1 MVSEQTA
8 KEQISKT
15 IKSIDLEIPNSKKIE
30 GKVRDCYVLNDNTRL
45 LIATD
50 RLSAFDV
57 ILTTIPFKG
66 QVLTQMAKYW
76 FDKTTHILPN
86 HIISYPHPNIMH
98 AKEVKIIPIEVVVRA
113 YLAGSAYRD
122 YQAGK
127 EISGVSLPSGMKKS
141 EKLPQH
147 IVTPSTK
154 EEKGN
159 HDVPI
164 SEKEIIARKIVSAE
178 LWENVRTKALELFN
192 FGSIE
197 AEKKGFILVDTKYE
211 FGLDVKT
218 GELTLADEI
227 HTPDSS
233 RYWLK
238 ESYQE
243 RFNSNQDPEMLDKEF
258 VRRELIKMGFMGD
271 GEIPTLSDDFKA
283 KTATRY
289 IEVYEKITGETFT
302 PAKEISAKEIITAIS

>member
-8 KEQISKT
+8 IEQINKT
-15 IKSIDLEIPNSKKIE
+15 IKSIDLDIPKSNKIE
-30 GKVRDCYVLNDNTRL
+30 GKVRDCYVLNDSTRL

-66 QVLTQMAKYW
+66 QVLTQMAKFW
-76 FDKTTHILPN
+76 FDKTAHILPN
-86 HIISYPHPNIMH
+86 HIISYPHPNVMH
-98 AKEVKIIPIEVVVRA
+98 AKEVKILPIEVVVRG

-122 YQAGK
+122 YEASRD
-127 EISGVSLPSGMKKS
+127 ISGVKLPSGMKKS
-141 EKLPQH
+141 QKLSEL

-159 HDVPI
+159 HDIPI
-164 SEKEIIARKIVSAE
+164 SEEEIIKRNIVSKE
-178 LWENVRTKALELFN
+178 LWENVRTKALELFK
-192 FGSIE
+192 FGTLE

-211 FGLDVKT
+211 FGLDIKT

-238 ESYQE
+238 ENYQE
-243 RFNSNQDPEMLDKEF
+243 RFDSNQDPEMLDKEF

-271 GEIPTLSDDFKA
+271 GEIPTLSDEFKA
-283 KTATRY
+283 KTAIRY
-289 IEVYEKITGETFT
+289 IEVYEKITGETFI
-302 PAKEISAKEIITAIS
+302 PAKEITTEQIITAIS